1 MVLGDLDEFLNTK
14 PTLPVPV
21 SPLDPVSKT
30 PPQIRFSNVS
40 FSYPSSE
47 RKVLSNFNLTIP
59 EGKFSAIVG
68 PNGMG
73 KTTLL
78 KLMCRFYDPDEGTIT
93 FNDRDLKDMDAK
105 NIWKNISILF
115 QEPVKYNATVNEN
128 ILYGN
133 IDLKDNVPLSDAIT
147 NAAKSAGA
155 ETIIDKLTEG
165 YDTVL
170 GRIFCKGT
178 DLSTGEWQRI
188 ALARAFMADNP
199 ILLLDEPT
207 SAMDAWAEREW
218 ISRFQNLSKGKTSVV
233 ITHRFSTAMYADKI
247 FVVDEGKIIEEGT
260 HEELMSSDTLYSSTL
275 KPLLKSL
282 ASEQKCKS

>member
-1 MVLGDLDEFLNTK
+1 MSV
-14 PTLPVPV
+14 
-21 SPLDPVSKT
+21 
-30 PPQIRFSNVS
+30 QIVMALQRC
-40 FSYPSSE
+40 
-47 RKVLSNFNLTIP
+47 IP
-59 EGKFSAIVG
+59 G
-68 PNGMG
+68 N
-73 KTTLL
+73 
-78 KLMCRFYDPDEGTIT
+78 YHWD
-93 FNDRDLKDMDAK
+93 
-105 NIWKNISILF
+105 IWKSISILF
-115 QEPVKYNATVNEN
+115 QEPVKYNATVKDN

-133 IDLKDNVPLSDAIT
+133 VDLKETDTLYDLIK

-155 ETIIDKLTEG
+155 QTIVDKLPEG

-170 GRIFCKGT
+170 GRIFSKGT
-178 DLSTGEWQRI
+178 ELSTGEWQRM

-218 ISRFQNLSKGKTSVV
+218 ISRFKSLSRGKTSVI

-247 FVVDEGKIIEEGT
+247 FVVDKGQIIEEGT

-282 ASEQKCKS
+282 ATEQRDKC